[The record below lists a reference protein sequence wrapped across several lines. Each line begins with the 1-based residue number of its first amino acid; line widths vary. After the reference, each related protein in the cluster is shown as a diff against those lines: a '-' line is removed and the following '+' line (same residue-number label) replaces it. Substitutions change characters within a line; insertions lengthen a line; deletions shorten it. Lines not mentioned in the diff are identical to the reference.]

1 MSRTTLFLKALLFRT
16 LQQIYTF
23 LDLYLSRPLP
33 QRVSYTR
40 KIPTTISPIPGSIN
54 LLFYTPRSYSTHPAP
69 KKASVRP
76 SPTPTKKHPLLI
88 NFRGG
93 GFTIGHA
100 HDDARWFT
108 AVTSSTSAVVCSVNY
123 RLAPRFPFPTGIED
137 CVSAILW
144 LWKHADELNLDIS
157 RTALS
162 GFSAGGNFC
171 YTVSI
176 RLHEELEKMRK
187 EGKMEGIEEGK
198 IVSLI
203 VFYGSVDN
211 HLTRAD
217 RDASNPDLIPSIP
230 HVLFR
235 LFDESYLYPRPDM
248 RSPLLSP
255 GIASDEVLKSA
266 LPGNLVLIS
275 CRGDQLLK
283 ETERFRE
290 RLGRL
295 GKRVGGYVVEGVGHG
310 WDKKPTF
317 GKGDAKRD
325 EAYGVAVKSLQ
336 EVWS

>member
-1 MSRTTLFLKALLFRT
+1 
-16 LQQIYTF
+16 
-23 LDLYLSRPLP
+23 
-33 QRVSYTR
+33 
-40 KIPTTISPIPGSIN
+40 
-54 LLFYTPRSYSTHPAP
+54 
-69 KKASVRP
+69 
-76 SPTPTKKHPLLI
+76 
-88 NFRGG
+88 
-93 GFTIGHA
+93 
-100 HDDARWFT
+100 
-108 AVTSSTSAVVCSVNY
+108 
-123 RLAPRFPFPTGIED
+123 
-137 CVSAILW
+137 
-144 LWKHADELNLDIS
+144 
-157 RTALS
+157 
-162 GFSAGGNFC
+162 
-171 YTVSI
+171 
-176 RLHEELEKMRK
+176 
-187 EGKMEGIEEGK
+187 MEGIEEGK